1 MHTLLFAGCRCKKR
15 RTLLLLLFSSCYYCN
30 GKITCVTGYY
40 ERDGIKIRILVVDV
54 IRDQYIKLI
63 VKVREIV
70 KIQSHLFSNLSFS
83 GERADSD
90 GYFIFKF

>member
-1 MHTLLFAGCRCKKR
+1 MLVADARKDVPFFFFFFLLVIIVIV
-15 RTLLLLLFSSCYYCN
+15 SC
-30 GKITCVTGYY
+30 KITCVTGYY
-40 ERDGIKIRILVVDV
+40 ERDGIKIRTLVVDV

-63 VKVREIV
+63 IKVREIV